1 MLTREHRTRALVY
14 VMTALFMVGVAS
26 TAFAA
31 PNTLNRDSIPARYKW
46 DLTHIYPNWEAW
58 QQGYDRLDSLMTEFA
73 GLKGTLANGPEA
85 TLRAFQLQDELDKLS
100 YKVYRYP
107 QLQHDLNQRDSEIRE
122 KFQQVQILFAKF
134 GQATSWFTPE
144 LLAIPWETMQEWI
157 ASDDEFAPYRHNIEN
172 TYRQQEHVLD
182 EDKEELLSYFNQ
194 FSGTPAD
201 IHEALTTADM
211 EYPRVS
217 LNGEDTVTLTP
228 GEYYST
234 LTYNRSQEQRKK
246 AHEAFYGVYHKDKNT
261 YGAIYNAILQRD
273 WATAQARN
281 YESTLEA
288 DLHGDN
294 VPTEVYE
301 TLVNT
306 VKAGTEPVKRYYEAR
321 RKALGLDEYHL
332 YDGSV
337 SVVDFDKKY
346 EFDDI
351 TDWIVESVEPLGQ
364 DYQEQIKDVFK
375 GGWIDV
381 YESEGKATGAYQ
393 ARVYGAHPYLL
404 LNYKE
409 TMNDMF
415 TVAHEVGHTM
425 HTLLSYENQPF
436 ATANYTIFV
445 AEVAS
450 TLNEALFLDYMFEK
464 SDDPKERIALLEQ
477 AIDNIIGTFYTQT
490 QWADFEWQAHQLAE
504 RGEPVTENSL
514 RQLYKN
520 IENEYYGDAV
530 VLDSLYEYTWTRIGH
545 FYFAP
550 YYVYK
555 YATCYASSA
564 KLVKEITSGDE
575 NTSRD
580 ALDRYLTLLKSGGN
594 DYPME
599 QLKAAG
605 VDLSDPSTVQ
615 AVVDQ
620 LDELVTLYEQEL
632 AKL

>member
-1 MLTREHRTRALVY
+1 MQTKDNRARIVVF
-14 VMTALFMVGVAS
+14 VMAAVFALGLAGTS
-26 TAFAA
+26 FAA
-31 PNTLNRDSIPARYKW
+31 PNTLNRDSIPDKYKW
-46 DLTHIYPNWEAW
+46 DLSDIYPNWDAW
-58 QQGYDRLDSLMTEFA
+58 QQGYDRLDSLMKAFA
-73 GLKGTLANGPEA
+73 ALQGTLANGPEA
-85 TLRAFQLQDELDKLS
+85 ALHAFQLQDELDMLS
-100 YKVYRYP
+100 YRVYRYP
-107 QLQHDLNQRDSEIRE
+107 GLAHDLDQRNADINA
-122 KFQQVQILFAKF
+122 KFQQVQILFARF

-144 LLAIPWETMQEWI
+144 LLKIPWDTMQKWLTS
-157 ASDDEFAPYRHNIEN
+157 SDDFAPYRHNIED
-172 TYRQQEHVLD
+172 TYRQQKHVLD

-194 FSGTPAD
+194 FEGTPAD
-201 IHEALTTADM
+201 IHEALTTADIQ
-211 EYPRVS
+211 YPRVS
-217 LNGEDTVTLTP
+217 FDGVDTVTLTP

-234 LTYNRSQEQRKK
+234 LTYDRSQANRKK
-246 AHEAFYGVYHKDKNT
+246 AHEAFYSTYAHDKNT
-261 YGAIYNAILQRD
+261 YAAIYNSILQRD

-281 YESTLEA
+281 YSSALEA
-288 DLHGDN
+288 DLSGDN

-301 TLVNT
+301 NLVKT

-337 SVVDFDKKY
+337 AVVDFDKKY
-346 EFDDI
+346 DFDEI
-351 TDWIVESVEPLGQ
+351 TNWVVESVAPLGK
-364 DYQEQIKDVFK
+364 DYQNKIKEVFK

-393 ARVYGAHPYLL
+393 ARVYGTHPYLL
-404 LNYKE
+404 LNYKG

-425 HTLLSYENQPF
+425 HTLLAYDNQPF

-450 TLNEALFLDYMFEK
+450 TLNEALFLDYMFKK

-477 AIDNIIGTFYTQT
+477 AIDNILGTFYTQT
-490 QWADFEWQAHQLAE
+490 QWADFEWQAHQMAE
-504 RGEPVTENSL
+504 TGQPITESSL
-514 RQLYKN
+514 KDLYSG
-520 IENEYYGDAV
+520 IEKEYYGDAV

-564 KLVKEITSGDE
+564 KLAKAITTGDE
-575 NTSRD
+575 KSRRE
-580 ALDRYLTLLKSGGN
+580 ALDKYLTLLKSGGN
-594 DYPME
+594 DYPMN
-599 QLKAAG
+599 QLKEAG
-605 VDLSDPSTVQ
+605 VDLTDPSTIQSVI
-615 AVVDQ
+615 DE

>member
-1 MLTREHRTRALVY
+1 MQTKDHRARTLVF
-14 VMTALFMVGVAS
+14 VMTAVMLAS
-26 TAFAA
+26 LAGTAFAA
-31 PNTLNRDSIPARYKW
+31 PNTLNRDSIPAKYKW
-46 DLTHIYPNWEAW
+46 DLSHIYPNWEEW
-58 QQGYDRLDSLMTEFA
+58 QKGYDRLDSLMQA
-73 GLKGTLANGPEA
+73 YAALQGTLNNGPEA
-85 TLRAFQLQDELDKLS
+85 VLHAFQLSDELDILS

-107 QLQHDLNQRDSEIRE
+107 QLLHDLDQRDSDIRE
-122 KFQQVQILFAKF
+122 KFQQVQILFARF

-144 LLAIPWETMQEWI
+144 LLKIPWETMQEWLTS
-157 ASDDEFAPYRHNIEN
+157 SDDFAPYRHNVEN
-172 TYRQQEHVLD
+172 TYRQQAHVLD
-182 EDKEELLSYFNQ
+182 EDKEELLALFNQ
-194 FSGTPAD
+194 FTGTPAD

-217 LNGEDTVTLTP
+217 FNGVDTVTLTP

-234 LTYNRSQEQRKK
+234 LTYDRSQENRKK
-246 AHEAFYGVYHKDKNT
+246 AHEAFYGAYYKDKNT
-261 YGAIYNAILQRD
+261 YSAIYNAILQRD
-273 WATAQARN
+273 WAGAQARK
-281 YESTLEA
+281 YESTLDA
-288 DLHGDN
+288 DLNGDN
-294 VPTEVYE
+294 VPSEVYE

-321 RKALGLDEYHL
+321 RKALGLEEYHL

-346 EFDDI
+346 DFDEI
-351 TDWIVESVEPLGQ
+351 TDWIVESVEPLGKE
-364 DYQEQIKDVFK
+364 YQEKIKDVFK

-436 ATANYTIFV
+436 ASANYTIFV

-450 TLNEALFLDYMFEK
+450 TLNEALFLDYMFKK
-464 SDDPKERIALLEQ
+464 SDDPKERVALLEQ
-477 AIDNIIGTFYTQT
+477 AIDNIVGTFYTQT
-490 QWADFEWQAHQLAE
+490 QWADFEWRAHRMAE
-504 RGEPVTENSL
+504 NGEPITQASIRE
-514 RQLYKN
+514 LYKN

-575 NTSRD
+575 NSRRE

-599 QLKAAG
+599 QLKMAG
-605 VDLSDPSTVQ
+605 VDLTDASTIQ

-632 AKL
+632 EKL